1 MTDTNYTTVQI
12 TVDYR
17 EKLRTMAK
25 STKRSMAAMLEVL
38 IDAAYQDGARD
49 KQSKESNHVTN

>member
-1 MTDTNYTTVQI
+1 MKYTTVQI
-12 TVDYR
+12 TPEYR
-17 EKLRTMAK
+17 EKLRRLAQQ
-25 STKRSMAAMLEVL
+25 TKRSMAAELEVL